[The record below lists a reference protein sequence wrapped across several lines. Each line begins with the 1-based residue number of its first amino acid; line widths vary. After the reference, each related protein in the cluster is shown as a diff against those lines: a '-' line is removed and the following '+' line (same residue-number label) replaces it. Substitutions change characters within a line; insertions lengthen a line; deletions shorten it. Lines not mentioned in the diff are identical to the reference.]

1 MTDGPAGPLGEHS
14 SLPIA
19 LLVAPCAGRL
29 HILKPK
35 MFHGGSEWVEQGQE
49 VAEILPGNGEPEPV
63 VAPARGR
70 LGGLMGRDGE
80 PVRSG
85 QPVAW
90 MEAIG
95 DETPWLKSVPQ
106 AKDQT
111 A

>member
-1 MTDGPAGPLGEHS
+1 VTDGPLGEHS
-14 SLPIA
+14 NLPIA
-19 LLVAPCAGRL
+19 LLVAPKAGRL
-29 HILKPK
+29 RILKPK
-35 MFHGGSEWVEQGQE
+35 MFHGGQEWVEQGQE
-49 VAEILPGNGEPEPV
+49 VAVIEHGNGESDPV
-63 VAPARGR
+63 LAPARGR

-95 DETPWLKSVPQ
+95 DETPWIKPVPDT
-106 AKDQT
+106 KGQT

>member
-1 MTDGPAGPLGEHS
+1 VTDGLGEHS
-14 SLPIA
+14 SLPII
-19 LLVAPCAGRL
+19 LLIAPCAGKL

-49 VAEILPGNGEPEPV
+49 VAVIEHGNGESEPV
-63 VAPARGR
+63 KASSRGR

-95 DETPWLKSVPQ
+95 DETPWIKPVRDPG
-106 AKDQT
+106 DHT
-111 A
+111 AETA